1 MFLSSMYPA
10 GNIVPDKLI
19 LDDLLSM
26 VGRHLPLKAQQSLKN
41 HKQLHFSKAPLQNKY
56 RKYYKWN

>member
-41 HKQLHFSKAPLQNKY
+41 HKQLHFSSPPLQNKY